1 MSPNDTR
8 LLSEERTSRT
18 KHAAGRRRYG
28 ALALAAFG
36 VACVCVGL
44 ISFELPAEVVSETG
58 LEPYQLRAL
67 SIVQA
72 SLLTLIAVSLGYWAT
87 PRLGLRS
94 IIVDGHPPFG
104 AAMLAFPAIGLVC
117 GIAFWAAD
125 TMLAEQ
131 LPVLGSF
138 QSAHESQLADLEA
151 LATPVMRLAY
161 GGVTEEILARY
172 GLLSGMAMAANILL
186 KHRISALCLAIILSS
201 LLFGLGHLPA
211 IIAFLPDAPNI
222 FLVKTAMLNTAVAS
236 LFAMVFVLHSL
247 EAAMATHVGFHLAL
261 IGMGHL

>member
-1 MSPNDTR
+1 MAPWP
-8 LLSEERTSRT
+8 LP
-18 KHAAGRRRYG
+18 H
-28 ALALAAFG
+28 LASL
-36 VACVCVGL
+36 CVCVGL

-117 GIAFWAAD
+117 GVAFWGAD

-138 QSAHESQLADLEA
+138 LSAHESQLADLEA

-172 GLLSGMAMAANILL
+172 GLLSGVAMAANMLL
-186 KHRISALCLAIILSS
+186 KHRISAPLSCDHPVVASFRRGPLAGDHGVRSRRAKHIPCKDSDAQYGGRFTLRDGVRSAFSGSGDGDPCRFPFGAHRDGSS
-201 LLFGLGHLPA
+201 LILHLERKKA
-211 IIAFLPDAPNI
+211 YDQF
-222 FLVKTAMLNTAVAS
+222 S
-236 LFAMVFVLHSL
+236 
-247 EAAMATHVGFHLAL
+247 
-261 IGMGHL
+261 